1 MDDFKLKS
9 IEEFDALFF
18 EKLNAEKTPTEQPKK
33 ESLIPEMQKDIDEPS
48 EISFEDIPEV
58 DEAPFDLPEQETEE
72 EGFIQEQP
80 TQVFAPVDDD
90 AILPDFVREAINNNK
105 PVSTPTPPQALYESD
120 RMSKEPI
127 VPFVYES
134 PEEDDDYEEEKPAK
148 VKMSTGA
155 LIGKIVSIIM
165 LVATIV
171 VFLLGCFVAIFLD
184 NNGTDAGGYTF
195 NTLATDIEK
204 IEGVKKGDLIVAKK
218 LDPSEYEEGDYIAV
232 PGSTD
237 KGCTIAFASHVF
249 FDGQVA
255 RLELMDTVNPMNPT
269 TTVTAEETY
278 GEVIVYFTALGSII
292 NFTMSNAI
300 LVCLL
305 FILLAAL
312 WILLLVL
319 IEKAQTKKV
328 EGLQEIEDI
337 EKL

>member
-9 IEEFDALFF
+9 LEEFDSLFL
-18 EKLNAEKTPTEQPKK
+18 EKLNAQKTPAKQPKK
-33 ESLIPEMQKDIDEPS
+33 ESLIPEMQRNVDEPT
-48 EISFEDIPEV
+48 EISFDDIPEV
-58 DEAPFDLPEQETEE
+58 DEPPIDFPQQNVQEDD
-72 EGFIQEQP
+72 FVQEQP
-80 TQVFAPVDDD
+80 TQIFAPVDDD
-90 AILPDFVREAINNNK
+90 TILPDFVREAINNPK
-105 PVSTPTPPQALYESD
+105 PAHEVTPPQALYQSE
-120 RMSKEPI
+120 RMSNEPV
-127 VPFVYES
+127 VPFVYEP
-134 PEEDDDYEEEKPAK
+134 PEDDYEDEEKPVK
-148 VKMSTGA
+148 VKMGAGA

-165 LVATIV
+165 LAATIV
-171 VFLLGCFVAIFLD
+171 VFLLGCFIAIFLD
-184 NNGTDAGGYTF
+184 NNGTNVGGYTF

-218 LDPSEYEEGDYIAV
+218 IDDAEYQEGDYISV
-232 PGSTD
+232 PSSTG
-237 KGCTIAFASHVF
+237 KGCTIAYASGVF

-255 RLELMDTVNPMNPT
+255 QLELMDTVNPMNPT

-278 GEVIVYFTALGSII
+278 GEVVVYFTALGG
-292 NFTMSNAI
+292 FLTFAMSNAI

-312 WILLLVL
+312 LILLLVL